1 MQIHVLFPKTVCALQ
16 FQLLIHIDKIMCLL
30 AQHIRPIRYLQ
41 HVIVKIIC
49 LRAHSISGQ
58 LCYARKFT
66 LYSFATISMINIF
79 PNVSIWGNS
88 CQFNPLFSLFIYRLA
103 AANER
108 QEDMTLSQAVAKLEE
123 EDHQSVKVKDDK
135 VKDNASQDPQVLVKD
150 NASEA
155 EPMTEA
161 DHTSVKD
168 GQ

>member
-1 MQIHVLFPKTVCALQ
+1 
-16 FQLLIHIDKIMCLL
+16 
-30 AQHIRPIRYLQ
+30 
-41 HVIVKIIC
+41 
-49 LRAHSISGQ
+49 
-58 LCYARKFT
+58 
-66 LYSFATISMINIF
+66 MINIF